1 MYLKKHGIAPE
12 KIIEKNDD
20 SILLE
25 FSVPETCDFFEG
37 HFPEIQLLP
46 AVAQIDLM
54 AHFAKKYFGIP
65 IYFSKTKRTKFVAP
79 IFPNATVLMNIQFNS
94 EKNSV
99 TYKLSSANGEKIYST
114 GTFALV
120 GKDDGG
126 GCECSG
132 AL

>member
-1 MYLKKHGIAPE
+1 MYLTKHGIAPE

-25 FSVPETCDFFEG
+25 FSLPENCDFFEG
-37 HFPEIQLLP
+37 HFPEIELLP

-54 AHFAKKYFGIP
+54 AHFAKKYFDIP
-65 IYFSKTKRTKFVAP
+65 LYFSKTKRTKFGAP
-79 IFPNATVLMNIQFNS
+79 IFPNATVRMNIKFNS

-99 TYKLSSANGEKIYST
+99 TYKLSNANGEKIYST

-126 GCECSG
+126 GYECSG